1 MNATKINWSSFKLKN
16 ENYTKSFEE
25 LCYHLFCRKYGLIEG
40 IRTNHNQVGI
50 ETEPIADKYG
60 NLVGFQSKFFDNKIS
75 DPASVRQIVES
86 IKKTKKSYPNLHTL
100 VIYTHHSFGSTVPAY
115 KVKIEKEAGQMNIQW
130 FMSSNFEVALF
141 QPANLDLAQLYF
153 GLAQEIDF
161 LKNSLS
167 PEMFTFLSSPYC
179 LDIPLTDQNGS
190 AVSDLHGHIRKSRQ
204 KIFLLTGSPGSGKSI
219 SMYKLFQRFAA
230 MDTADTSKMIGQLA
244 KQKAIPVLINLRNCI
259 TENIE
264 NIIRGRQ
271 NDNKIA
277 SGPLGFIYLFDGID
291 ELSEQLLDY
300 VLSYIQELSHKKN
313 TVKIIFS
320 CRSGSFNKLKV
331 KSNFQADELTICRLD
346 LTHIK
351 TFFQA
356 RRNSGKSEK
365 LQNFINAQSPILL
378 AADDILLISLLFD
391 TVEELHENSTI
402 IDLLDKKVHLL
413 LKNNTHR
420 KNIEQLDLLNPKEE
434 KLILLHEEIAYHF
447 HQKFQFR
454 FSLPELQIFLAN
466 RLPQCGPTAI
476 NNLINYIIDLFF
488 EHSFGG
494 GSSDDSFIYQHR
506 KYQEYFFAKKLKKEF
521 DKKPSI
527 LRKQKVISNT
537 EFFEDIFLPYLKS
550 SYKEENDLIGFIKL
564 NLIKL
569 YSGNDSSWGGDEPY
583 YLNSSFFLKA
593 LSAQSSHVFEQ
604 LYNDE
609 NIGVKEKIYS
619 HLPPKEILKTFIDDF
634 KKDKNN
640 YDLEDKL
647 LIIHERL
654 SSLLEAA
661 AVLHQN
667 KRYLQAS
674 EILNRFKESI
684 ELFDSSKLTE
694 YLRNSN
700 RGQINDPYWK
710 NWESLLYIRIF
721 MENYEPKIVFEDFI
735 EKNYSKFNDEQG
747 YSFEDEQGKKKLINS
762 FLRVILKFSSYQ
774 LASLV
779 DIFKNFEIETLLILL
794 ASPQYLHIYFNDSA
808 LKKAIDKKIGKL
820 ETSTYKIF
828 FKKLSGKKL
837 TAAETDYSNKAYAE
851 LQSEYHSEFDI
862 QRNNKLHLYALTA
875 FNSEIFS
882 FESIFKNY
890 RKDFDYYHEISLY
903 SSTFKEYI
911 EILSDKGQL
920 LNLIAN
926 FKKYNAIH
934 MRHKDDK
941 YFIYDFSAL
950 WAAIFSTVSIDD
962 SEKKQLLKLFM
973 EKNENVDNLEFF
985 AFLSQMNSEKCKILL
1000 NRTALERTEKALK
1013 NSPQDMQESVD
1024 NHFKI
1029 ALLYA
1034 GIDEQKAINHFTSGI
1049 TNSLLKHGWRK
1060 DTIVCYSLVDALDI
1074 MWQNRWYNNEKLE
1087 KYTQKVY
1094 QLTIKAAE
1102 ITDGKY
1108 TWRGPYYLIEIISKH
1123 NIKLAVKYRNKFKA
1137 KDHNYSAK
1145 LSLPII
1151 LSMIREGFQ
1160 LNEIEKEINAL
1171 PMQHNYLN
1179 HPSSEYRT
1187 ARIKAYLSLA
1197 VSNYLSEEEQK
1208 LAFGAAFQEIS
1219 EAVDLKPSH
1228 IDWQNDLLE
1237 EISIFKTLCR
1247 KYRKTN
1253 RIPDYTPD
1261 VEKSNGLPE
1270 AELMQQL
1277 YEVKNR
1283 SQLKKWYKNF
1293 DRDVDSTVEHFAN
1306 WEEIISRT
1314 FELNQNISIFLEL
1327 LKRDYYP
1334 GFNYF
1339 TNNAKYYHLAVASAL
1354 DSINTRQETL
1364 DFLFQNSGH
1373 DGFLNILK
1381 SYEMLRDQKT
1391 ARLLF
1396 KHYVRFCDFLVN

>member
-25 LCYHLFCRKYGLIEG
+25 LCYHLFCRKYGLTEG
-40 IRTNHNQVGI
+40 IRTDHNQVGI
-50 ETEPIADKYG
+50 ETEPIADKHG
-60 NLVGFQSKFFDNKIS
+60 KLVGFQSKFFDNKIS
-75 DPASVRQIVES
+75 DPSSIRQIVES
-86 IKKTKKSYPNLHTL
+86 IKKTKKNYPTLHTL
-100 VIYTHHSFGSTVPAY
+100 VIYTHHSFGSTVPSY
-115 KVKIEKEAGQMNIQW
+115 KAKIEKEAGQLNIQW
-130 FMSSNFEVALF
+130 FMASNFEVALF

-179 LDIPLTDQNGS
+179 MDLPLTDQNGS
-190 AVSDLHGHIRKSRQ
+190 MVADLQGYIQKSRQ

-259 TENIE
+259 TESIE

-277 SGPLGFIYLFDGID
+277 SGSLGFIYLFDGID
-291 ELSEQLLDY
+291 ELTEQLLDY

-320 CRSGSFNKLKV
+320 CRSGSFNKLKL

-346 LTHIK
+346 HTHIK

-356 RRNSGKSEK
+356 RRNNDKCGK
-365 LQNFINAQSPILL
+365 LQIFINSQSPILD

-402 IDLLDKKVHLL
+402 IDLLDKKVNLL
-413 LKNNTHR
+413 LKNSTHR
-420 KNIEQLDLLNPKEE
+420 KNIEQLDLLNPKDE

-454 FSLPELQIFLAN
+454 FSLQELQIFLAN

-494 GSSDDSFIYQHR
+494 GRSDDSFIYQHR

-537 EFFEDIFLPYLKS
+537 EFFEDIFLPYLES
-550 SYKEENDLIGFIKL
+550 SYKRENNLIGFIKL

-583 YLNSSFFLKA
+583 YINSSFFLKA

-609 NIGVKEKIYS
+609 NIGVAEKLYS
-619 HLPPKEILKTFIDDF
+619 HLPPKEILQALIDDF
-634 KKDKNN
+634 EKDKTN
-640 YDLEDKL
+640 YEREDKL

-674 EILNRFKESI
+674 EILNRFEESI
-684 ELFDSSKLTE
+684 ELFDESKLTD
-694 YLRNSN
+694 YLRKSN

-710 NWESLLYIRIF
+710 KWESLLYVRIF
-721 MENYEPKIVFEDFI
+721 MENYEPRLVFSDFI

-747 YSFEDEQGKKKLINS
+747 YPFEDEQDKEKLINS
-762 FLRVILKFSSYQ
+762 FLRVMLNFSPYQ
-774 LASLV
+774 LTSLV
-779 DIFKNFEIETLLILL
+779 EIFKNFELEALLVLL
-794 ASPQYLHIYFNDSA
+794 ATPQYLHIYFNDSA
-808 LKKAIDKKIGKL
+808 LKKIIDNKIAKL
-820 ETSTYKIF
+820 DTSTYKIF

-837 TAAETDYSNKAYAE
+837 NAAETDYSSKAYAE
-851 LQSEYHSEFDI
+851 LQREYSREFDI
-862 QRNNKLHLYALTA
+862 QRKNKLHLYALTA
-875 FNSEIFS
+875 FNSEKFS

-903 SSTFKEYI
+903 SSIFKEYL
-911 EILSDKGQL
+911 EILSGKGEL

-926 FKKYNAIH
+926 FKKYNAIFL
-934 MRHKDDK
+934 RHNDEK
-941 YFIYDFSAL
+941 YFLTGFSAL
-950 WAAIFSTVSIDD
+950 WAAIFFTVSIDNY
-962 SEKKQLLKLFM
+962 EKKQLLKLFM
-973 EKNENVDNLEFF
+973 EKNKNVDTIEFF
-985 AFLSQMNSEKCKILL
+985 SSMSQMNSEICKVLL
-1000 NRTALERTEKALK
+1000 NKTALEETEKTLK
-1013 NSPQDMQESVD
+1013 NSPQDMQEIVE
-1024 NHFKI
+1024 NHFKV
-1029 ALLYA
+1029 AFLYA
-1034 GIDEQKAINHFTSGI
+1034 GIDDQKAVNHFTSGI

-1060 DTIVCYSLVDALDI
+1060 DTIICYSLVDALDI
-1074 MWQNRWYNNEKLE
+1074 MWQNSWYSKEKL
-1087 KYTQKVY
+1087 KIYTQKVY

-1123 NIKLAVKYRNKFKA
+1123 NVKLAVKYRNKFKA

-1151 LSMIREGFQ
+1151 LSMIREGFS

-1171 PMQHNYLN
+1171 PVQYN
-1179 HPSSEYRT
+1179 HLSNPSSEYRT
-1187 ARIKAYLSLA
+1187 ARIKAYLTLA
-1197 VSNYLSEEEQK
+1197 ESNYLSKEEKK
-1208 LAFGAAFQEIS
+1208 LAFEDAYKEIS
-1219 EAVDLKPSH
+1219 EALDLKPSH
-1228 IDWQNDLLE
+1228 INWQNDLLD
-1237 EISIFKTLCR
+1237 EISIFKELCR

-1253 RIPDYTPD
+1253 TIPDYTPD
-1261 VEKSNGLPE
+1261 LEQSNGVPE
-1270 AELMQQL
+1270 EELMQKL
-1277 YEVKNR
+1277 REVKSR

-1293 DRDVDSTVEHFAN
+1293 DRDVDSTVEHFGN
-1306 WEEIISRT
+1306 WQEIISRT

-1327 LKRDYYP
+1327 MKRDYYP

-1339 TNNAKYYHLAVASAL
+1339 TNNAKHYHLGVASAL
-1354 DSINTRQETL
+1354 ASINTRQETL
-1364 DFLFQNSGH
+1364 DFLFKNSGH

-1381 SYEMLRDQKT
+1381 SYEILRDQKT